1 MITLIL
7 IEDSKV
13 GGYTGFLKE
22 LPQVIVE
29 GETPEEVKQNLAN
42 TMHDIITSADVETH
56 KL

>member
-22 LPQVIVE
+22 LPQVVVE
-29 GETPEEVKQNLAN
+29 GETSEEVKENLAN
-42 TMHDIITSADVETH
+42 TMHDIIMASDVETH